1 MGNICSSCCEK
12 GKYTPIGVDEAENF
26 HNDPGAQF
34 NVMLMQ
40 EFDLESSILQGAH
53 VHQKFTSKSVY
64 EPRFIWVN
72 LDSRTIHMSLHPT
85 KDRRHKE
92 ASLADVISV
101 FRGAPKR
108 DKKVEKNSENR
119 SLTVNFQRGGG
130 IDLKFISDEEC
141 ELWCTVLNRIVE
153 FLKSST
159 GASAQLSNVSLQH
172 KSPQSAIELSSTG
185 LLSPTN

>member
-12 GKYTPIGVDEAENF
+12 GYNKIGDETENF
-26 HNDPGAQF
+26 YNDPGAQF
-34 NVMLMQ
+34 NTSLLQ

-72 LDSRTIHMSLHPT
+72 LESRTIHMSLHPT

-108 DKKVEKNSENR
+108 DKKVEKNCENR

-153 FLKSST
+153 FLKTSN
-159 GASAQLSNVSLQH
+159 SALPQHANVISQQNWPIANVIEIGQL
-172 KSPQSAIELSSTG
+172 
-185 LLSPTN
+185 PTNKQ